1 MSVRGWCRTRIY
13 TLVRWCLLFK
23 QKTAYEMRIS
33 DWSSDVCSSDLRS
46 RRRRASSRRRPPPRR
61 GRAAPRGRGT
71 GRSGSC
77 RLALA
82 GGQPCDLQEIGEHR
96 MTMLGRDAFGV
107 ELDAVDRQIGVA
119 ETHQRAVVAR
129 RVDDE
134 VLGNVERSEEH

>member
-82 GGQPCDLQEIGEHR
+82 GGQPCDLQEISSE
-96 MTMLGRDAFGV
+96 
-107 ELDAVDRQIGVA
+107 E
-119 ETHQRAVVAR
+119 R
-129 RVDDE
+129 RV
-134 VLGNVERSEEH
+134 GKERVSTCRSRWSTYHSKDKKVPTTLT